1 MSLYSNK
8 PPARKPTMTSR
19 EVGALIVSEGRT
31 TDADKAN
38 LMAQGKLLDPDAL
51 ERSYYRRILGFDC
64 TVKPDLEDN
73 KWLVTDED
81 LHVTVRT
88 PMDTDDM
95 VNAQRLSRAIIK
107 LKAKHQK
114 LIAAQK
120 GGVV

>member
-1 MSLYSNK
+1 
-8 PPARKPTMTSR
+8 
-19 EVGALIVSEGRT
+19 
-31 TDADKAN
+31 
-38 LMAQGKLLDPDAL
+38 MAQGKLLDPDAL